1 MVLLREEQ
9 ARLLESLAVE
19 GVRVFEDLAHGL
31 HVDVLGEDHFT
42 SLLERWDVESVRKLF
57 GIKNRLVAGYAG

>member
-1 MVLLREEQ
+1 VVLLREEQ

-42 SLLERWDVESVRKLF
+42 SLLERWDVESVRK
-57 GIKNRLVAGYAG
+57 GE